1 MKLSK
6 ACILGLIGCILLSL
20 NIIINFITVS
30 TSEYYTADAFN
41 TSMWIMSIAGW
52 ILMAIFLF
60 FFWSKCKKLD
70 RKFFSNLIVLL
81 L

>member
-20 NIIINFITVS
+20 NIIINFISVS

-41 TSMWIMSIAGW
+41 TFMWIMSIVGW
-52 ILMAIFLF
+52 ILMAVFLF

-70 RKFFSNLIVLL
+70 RILGDSDY
-81 L
+81 

>member
-20 NIIINFITVS
+20 NIIINFISVS

-41 TSMWIMSIAGW
+41 IFLWIISIAGW
-52 ILMAIFLF
+52 ILISIFLF
-60 FFWSKCKKLD
+60 FFWNKCKKLD
-70 RKFFSNLIVLL
+70 RILGDSDY
-81 L
+81 

>member
-20 NIIINFITVS
+20 NIIINFISVS

-41 TSMWIMSIAGW
+41 IFLWIISIAGW
-52 ILMAIFLF
+52 ILMSIFLF
-60 FFWSKCKKLD
+60 FFWNKCKKLD
-70 RKFFSNLIVLL
+70 RILEDSDY
-81 L
+81 

>member
-20 NIIINFITVS
+20 NIIINFISVT
-30 TSEYYTADAFN
+30 TSEYYTVDAFN
-41 TSMWIMSIAGW
+41 IFMWIMSIAGW

-70 RKFFSNLIVLL
+70 RSLGDSDY
-81 L
+81 